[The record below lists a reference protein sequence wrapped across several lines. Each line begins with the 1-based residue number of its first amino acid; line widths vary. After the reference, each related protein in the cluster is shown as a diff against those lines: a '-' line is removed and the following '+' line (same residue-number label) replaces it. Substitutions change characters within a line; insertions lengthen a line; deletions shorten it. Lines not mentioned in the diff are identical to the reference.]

1 MVAGIDWAIDD
12 HQSGQPAVMNVSMY
26 TDSPSVSFDAAIAA
40 AVSDGITVCVLAGNG
55 TANNS
60 VATDA
65 CSISPARVTSAITV
79 SATGMNDTRWSGAN
93 FGGCVDL
100 FAPGMQIESTWYSS
114 NTAVAL
120 DTGTSM
126 ATAFATGAAALY
138 VQDHPTASPATV
150 ASALIASASLNKVGD
165 AGVGTPNRLLFTA
178 EIEAPLRH
186 RAAKPR

>member
-1 MVAGIDWAIDD
+1 
-12 HQSGQPAVMNVSMY
+12 MNVSIY

-55 TANNS
+55 TANNG

-79 SATGMNDTRWSGAN
+79 SATSMNDKRLSIAN
-93 FGGCVDL
+93 FGSCVDL
-100 FAPGMQIESTWYSS
+100 FAPGAQIESTWFSG

-150 ASALIASASLNKVGD
+150 ASALIASASLNKVAD
-165 AGVGTPNRLLFTA
+165 LGVGTPNRLLFTA

-186 RAAKPR
+186 RAAKLP